1 MESWRDTTKGPFELV
16 TVEGGHLF
24 IDDAPGRKDLVQRIL
39 GALGAGALGGGSG
52 GGDGVA
58 GELESGAAIVLR
70 LGVGSGEGGAMALTY
85 SLDVREGAFP
95 KEVVS
100 GVAGAFH
107 ALLEGGCCD
116 RPTAPMG
123 DLLPSAPLVPPYR
136 EDAPVDM
143 RLLHDPLITGAVDHG
158 DAVAV
163 VSGDVALSYAELEEK
178 SR

>member
-1 MESWRDTTKGPFELV
+1 M
-16 TVEGGHLF
+16 
-24 IDDAPGRKDLVQRIL
+24 QRIL
-39 GALGAGALGGGSG
+39 GALGAGALGGGGG

-100 GVAGAFH
+100 GVAGAFT
-107 ALLEGGCCD
+107 LLEGGCCD

-123 DLLPSAPLVPPYR
+123 VCFRRRRSSLR
-136 EDAPVDM
+136 TEKT
-143 RLLHDPLITGAVDHG
+143 RLLTCDCSMTHSSPEPSTTVTPSQSCPETWRCHTPSSRK
-158 DAVAV
+158 VE
-163 VSGDVALSYAELEEK
+163 VSW
-178 SR
+178 